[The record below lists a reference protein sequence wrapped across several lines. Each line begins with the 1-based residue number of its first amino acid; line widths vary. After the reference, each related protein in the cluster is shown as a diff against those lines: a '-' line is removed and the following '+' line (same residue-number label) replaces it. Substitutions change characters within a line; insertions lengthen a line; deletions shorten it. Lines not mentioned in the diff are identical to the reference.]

1 MEENDHTQFPTLL
14 SGAAVNIK
22 HLEITINDN
31 FSDAETFA
39 AFINSIHRL
48 EEITFHVDDR
58 DLDEYGKSSDPL
70 ERGSIRCYWNA
81 ILDRHG
87 SSLRKVEIGWIY
99 SSVQGWTTNFIEPLL
114 SAAQTVEEL
123 TLEVSWTRFDDD
135 IVDYHVWVKKFLLF
149 PDNACAGKPVRF
161 GHIPGIGSGIHSSL
175 AISQP

>member
-70 ERGSIRCYWNA
+70 EEVVHYERSKSAGFILVFKAGQPTLLNHCY
-81 ILDRHG
+81 
-87 SSLRKVEIGWIY
+87 
-99 SSVQGWTTNFIEPLL
+99 
-114 SAAQTVEEL
+114 
-123 TLEVSWTRFDDD
+123 
-135 IVDYHVWVKKFLLF
+135 
-149 PDNACAGKPVRF
+149 
-161 GHIPGIGSGIHSSL
+161 
-175 AISQP
+175 QPRRQWKN